1 MKLFRLSHHHP
12 SDCFCLG
19 RKQKELCSMWSPEK
33 WIWMET
39 RMSRLEGKVRQG
51 QWEATEEGK
60 VGGLDRLGAAVG
72 TSVNQHLL
80 YGSGS
85 WVLCWTHPFF
95 LEEKMQ
101 FSPRAVFCQLNE
113 SGLLEPD
120 YFLLM
125 CLYFLFPRC
134 FQKPQSSSLP
144 ESALTLHWLELC
156 FLLENPVR
164 QGVRGQ
170 PSGVKLWPWAWR
182 PGSSVKLHVSSAAV
196 LSRGSLPCY
205 ILNQSAR
212 FLSRTFH
219 DLDTPARTFP
229 QTHGTVPQSL
239 FPREDSLASLL
250 KQVWQV

>member
-1 MKLFRLSHHHP
+1 MKLFRFSHHHP

-60 VGGLDRLGAAVG
+60 VGGRDRPGAAGG

-125 CLYFLFPRC
+125 CLYFLFPRRC
-134 FQKPQSSSLP
+134 FPKPQSAPSQSQLLLFIGWSSASSWKILLGRVWEGSLLGWSFGP
-144 ESALTLHWLELC
+144 EPEDQGAVWSSTSALLPFCPE
-156 FLLENPVR
+156 EVYPV
-164 QGVRGQ
+164 
-170 PSGVKLWPWAWR
+170 
-182 PGSSVKLHVSSAAV
+182 
-196 LSRGSLPCY
+196 
-205 ILNQSAR
+205 
-212 FLSRTFH
+212 TF
-219 DLDTPARTFP
+219 
-229 QTHGTVPQSL
+229 
-239 FPREDSLASLL
+239 
-250 KQVWQV
+250 